1 MRNQVVSPQDGV
13 AWVTGASS
21 GIGRDLA
28 LALAADGWR
37 VAATARREQDL
48 EALAGE
54 AEGLP
59 GAIHAYAA
67 DVTDRAAMARVVEA
81 IEQAM
86 GPLALVVLN
95 AGIYLP
101 LEVPDFDAEIFEK
114 SFSVNVMGTAYGLE
128 PVIPRMISRAKG
140 HIALVSSVTG
150 YGGLPTSAAY
160 GATKAALIN
169 MAEAMKIELDRHG
182 VRVSVI
188 NPGFVET
195 PAQDDNDFPKP
206 FMISSEKAAA
216 LIIKGLKR
224 QAFEITFPKIFT
236 YQLKIL
242 KWLPRDWYIALIK
255 RQTGWV

>member
-1 MRNQVVSPQDGV
+1 MRNQVVSPKDGV

-21 GIGRDLA
+21 GIGRDTAIA
-28 LALAADGWR
+28 LCAEGWR
-37 VAATARREQDL
+37 VAGTARREKDLQDL
-48 EALAGE
+48 ADEVKD
-54 AEGLP
+54 LP
-59 GAIHAYAA
+59 GSIHPYAA
-67 DVTDRAAMARVVEA
+67 DVTDRSAMAGVVEA
-81 IEQAM
+81 IEADQ
-86 GPLALVVLN
+86 GPLALVILN

-101 LEVPDFDAEIFEK
+101 LEVPEFDAEIFEK
-114 SFSVNVMGTAYGLE
+114 SFSVNVLGTAYGLE
-128 PVIPRMISRAKG
+128 SVIPRMIGRSKG
-140 HIALVSSVTG
+140 HIAMVSSVTG

-182 VRVSVI
+182 VRVSII

-195 PAQDDNDFPKP
+195 PAQDDNAFPKP
-206 FMISSEKAAA
+206 FMIPSKKAAD
-216 LIIKGLKR
+216 LIVKGLKR